1 METPQRRLRRFFS
14 SAVLNKE
21 GQEITLPPS
30 EASHMH
36 KTLRLSAGDRCLVTD
51 GYGREAE
58 ARIKGFSQD
67 GSALLVI
74 GSISRLSSSGSGNLM
89 LNVYPALLQKGKLD
103 DLVQKAQE
111 LGIQKIF
118 PVETRRTVAKMTPE
132 ARKKVMGRWEKIARE
147 AAKQSGSLRLTEIHE
162 PAEFKK
168 AVQGLPAGSQIALFH
183 PTEKMSFPEW
193 IKTVKPEKEIHLF
206 FGPEGGFEDAEVEW
220 AISKGAVVVGLG
232 DILLKADTAF
242 YGVTAAL
249 KFLFL

>member
-1 METPQRRLRRFFS
+1 MTLE
-14 SAVLNKE
+14 KE

-30 EASHMH
+30 EAAHMR

-58 ARIKGFSQD
+58 ARINGFAQD
-67 GSALLVI
+67 GSALLVT
-74 GSISRLSSSGSGNLM
+74 GKISRLSSPGTGNLV
-89 LNVYPALLQKGKLD
+89 LSVYPALLQKGKLD

-111 LGIQKIF
+111 LGVQKIF
-118 PVETRRTVAKMTPE
+118 PVETRRTIAKMTPE
-132 ARKKVMGRWEKIARE
+132 ARKKVVARWGKISQE
-147 AAKQSGSLRLTEIHE
+147 AAKQSGSLMLTEIVE

-168 AVQGLPAGSQIALFH
+168 VLQGLPAGSQIALFH
-183 PTEKMSFPEW
+183 PTERMPFPDW